1 MSSGMIISKEEDDKK
16 FLNDLLTVLKKN
28 NIYTDASFQD
38 VDIKDS
44 AEIIKNIM
52 QQISTESKK
61 KLTEDLLHL
70 LDFTNITK
78 DADGELHA
86 SYSKTFYKKL
96 IFADFSDP
104 MFNNAK
110 NINVDGLIT
119 IRRFFEF
126 SFYYFDSKS
135 NQEKTLVSIT
145 EQTLKELL
153 KLVSQVKDQNK
164 NEIIVSSPYD
174 TQSFKIYLG
183 ESESAGYEIEK

>member
-126 SFYYFDSKS
+126 S
-135 NQEKTLVSIT
+135 T

>member
-38 VDIKDS
+38 VNIKDS
-44 AEIIKNIM
+44 AKIIKNIM
-52 QQISTESKK
+52 QQISTESQK

-78 DADGELHA
+78 DADDGLNA
-86 SYSKTFYKKL
+86 SYGKTFYKKL

-110 NINVDGLIT
+110 NINIDGLIT

-135 NQEKTLVSIT
+135 NQEKTLISIT
-145 EQTLKELL
+145 EQTLNELL
-153 KLVSQVKDQNK
+153 KLVSQAKEQNK
-164 NEIIVSSPYD
+164 NEIIISSPYD

-183 ESESAGYEIEK
+183 ESESAGYKIEK